1 MQISKKLYTTLII
14 AVLTMS
20 AIMTAIP
27 MASAEITVAPTLTP
41 DSGAVGTEVEVS
53 AGTNGASPFSTVSVY
68 LDALSG
74 TVLGTGSASATGSYS
89 IDVEIPPTTA
99 GAHYLVVNDGETE
112 SNGTIFTV
120 LPRLTIQTVP
130 ETFGPGPYTVLPG
143 DSVILTGDGFAANE
157 DITITF
163 ENDTLP
169 NSFGITSP
177 SISTDATGSFG
188 ASVIIPLATTLADFG
203 LYNVTA
209 IDEST
214 NNATALLNI
223 DYFIMC
229 TPASGPRGITTTI
242 SGRIAPNEAF
252 TVRFNGAAIG
262 TGTTSATGAYSVEY
276 TIPGVLSEISYP
288 VDILWNLTE
297 TRDTTF
303 TVTASPTIV
312 VNPLTGIVG
321 ATIDI
326 TGEGFIPGADLT
338 LFFGSSILNTTAD
351 GFGPAVASGPSSG
364 EIPADATFVVPPL
377 SVGSY
382 AITVVD
388 QFGATS
394 NTVIFSITATPVFVV
409 ETRFTSYVRMDYIS
423 LMSHITSPV
432 DALVEIRMPSGLL
445 FWDGMVDEGDWEL
458 IGGYYQIPNNVLD
471 LTWWP
476 IASDAPLGTWNFTI
490 YEYGEGIGAIL
501 DTNLFEVMA
510 KPTIQTVLDRL
521 DTMEAT
527 ITDVVTDAEGAII
540 AVVNTKAG
548 QIVTNIANLDAKIT
562 SIDGATVTISTAIG
576 EVQTTLSTLNMDAL
590 GADITAIKGDVA
602 TIRTNLGTVTTSV
615 SSLNTKVTAI
625 DGNLATLSTT
635 VGTMDGKITAL
646 QGTTATIETDVGTL
660 QADVGAV
667 QADVTDVQSKA
678 DMTPV
683 WIAVVLSLVAA
694 IAAVFAV
701 ITIRQKIAG

>member
-14 AVLTMS
+14 AVLTIS

-41 DSGAVGTEVEVS
+41 DSGPVGTEVEVA
-53 AGTNGASPFSTVSVY
+53 AGTNGASPFSTVTVY

-74 TVLGTGSASATGSYS
+74 TELGSGSASATGSYS

-120 LPRLTIQTVP
+120 QPRLTIQTVP
-130 ETFGPGPYTVLPG
+130 ETFGAGPYTVLPG
-143 DSVILTGDGFAANE
+143 DSVVLTGDGFAANE
-157 DITITF
+157 DITVTF
-163 ENDTLP
+163 ENDALP
-169 NSFGITSP
+169 NSFNITSP

-188 ASVIIPLATTLADFG
+188 ASVIIPVTTTLADFG

-214 NNATALLNI
+214 NNATALINI
-223 DYFIMC
+223 DYYIMC
-229 TPASGPRGITTTI
+229 TPSSGPRGITTTI
-242 SGRIAPNEAF
+242 SGRIAPNEAY

-262 TGTTSATGAYSVEY
+262 TGTTSATGAYSVDY

-303 TVTASPTIV
+303 TVTPSPTIDV
-312 VNPLTGIVG
+312 SPLTGIVG
-321 ATIDI
+321 GTIDI
-326 TGEGFIPGADLT
+326 IGDGFIPGADLT
-338 LFFGSSILNTTAD
+338 LFFGSSILNTTAM
-351 GFGPAVASGPSSG
+351 GFGPSVATGASSG
-364 EIPADATFVVPPL
+364 EIPADTTFVVPAL

-394 NTVIFSITATPVFVV
+394 NTVIFQITATPVFMV
-409 ETRFTSYVRMDYIS
+409 ETRYTSYVLMDLIS
-423 LMSHITSPV
+423 LKSQVTTPV
-432 DALVEIRMPSGLL
+432 NAWVEVRMPSGLL
-445 FWDGMVDEGDWEL
+445 FWAGNVDVDAWEM
-458 IGGYYQIPNNVLD
+458 IGGYYQIPNNFNS
-471 LTWWP
+471 LTMWP

-490 YEYGEGIGAIL
+490 YEYGEGIGAML

-510 KPTIQTVLDRL
+510 KPTLQTVLDRL

-527 ITDVVTDAEGAII
+527 ITDVLTDSEGVITALI
-540 AVVNTKAG
+540 NTKSG
-548 QIVTNIANLDAKIT
+548 QIVTNINNLDAKIT
-562 SIDGATVTISTAIG
+562 TIDGATVTISTAIG
-576 EVQTTLSTLNMDAL
+576 EVQTTLSTLSMDAL
-590 GADITAIKGDVA
+590 GADITAIKNDVA
-602 TIRTNLGTVTTSV
+602 TVRTNLGTVTTSV
-615 SSLNTKVTAI
+615 ASLNTKVTAI
-625 DGNLATLSTT
+625 DGNIATLSTT

-660 QADVGAV
+660 QADV
-667 QADVTDVQSKA
+667 TDVQSKA
-678 DMTPV
+678 DVTPV